1 MSYETC
7 KGKSLGNYGI
17 PAAIPALSLSPEN
30 IQAMVDILL
39 DAMESEP
46 FLVVEFIRKWVGKS
60 LETCVSAGVK
70 GTEGLV
76 AKLVSYLKQRR
87 NKKDETIPFMEF

>member
-30 IQAMVDILL
+30 IRAMVDILL
-39 DAMESEP
+39 DAMDSEP
-46 FLVVEFIRKWVGKS
+46 FPVVELYGNGSERISKPG
-60 LETCVSAGVK
+60 SAV
-70 GTEGLV
+70 E
-76 AKLVSYLKQRR
+76 
-87 NKKDETIPFMEF
+87 